1 MGNGL
6 VERYNRKIKEIIR
19 ACVDN
24 NPTSWDE
31 YIDCAAFTLRATTS
45 RATCH
50 SPAEMVFG
58 SNIRLPVDIIFSQHL
73 KPVNLTDSQHVM
85 QLRKTLKA
93 THDNADKNIEKYQQ
107 YVKKN
112 YDKKCTDKF
121 YDVGDHVMVSKIVRR
136 KLEPLYERPYVVTK
150 KKHPV
155 YELKT
160 IYHPEVNQK
169 CHFNRLIPCNRP
181 AEGSRPNPGEYRR
194 QPP

>member
-1 MGNGL
+1 
-6 VERYNRKIKEIIR
+6 
-19 ACVDN
+19 
-24 NPTSWDE
+24 
-31 YIDCAAFTLRATTS
+31 
-45 RATCH
+45 
-50 SPAEMVFG
+50 MVFG

-85 QLRKTLKA
+85 QLRKTLKE

-121 YDVGDHVMVSKIVRR
+121 YDVGDHVMVSKIVRS
-136 KLEPLYERPYVVTK
+136 KLEPLYEGPYVVTK

-160 IYHPEVNQK
+160 IYHPEVNQR

-181 AEGSRPNPGEYRR
+181 AEGSRPNPEGIPTSTTVRRSARLRALENRTRR
-194 QPP
+194 QSPRAPGG